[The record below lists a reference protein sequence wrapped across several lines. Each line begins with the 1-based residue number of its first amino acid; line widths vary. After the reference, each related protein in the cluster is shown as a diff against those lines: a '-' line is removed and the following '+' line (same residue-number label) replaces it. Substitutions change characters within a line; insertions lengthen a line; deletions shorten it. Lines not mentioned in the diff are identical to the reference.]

1 MFNAIAQEH
10 DQMLYESL
18 LQSVEELSTSR
29 TINGIMLRFSTEVEH
44 VEPNG
49 DIRVCIDLSGLATQ
63 IWWKPS
69 YRFVKR

>member
-1 MFNAIAQEH
+1 MRNVINAIAQEH

-49 DIRVCIDLSGLATQ
+49 DIRVCVDLSGLATQ
-63 IWWKPS
+63 T
-69 YRFVKR
+69 